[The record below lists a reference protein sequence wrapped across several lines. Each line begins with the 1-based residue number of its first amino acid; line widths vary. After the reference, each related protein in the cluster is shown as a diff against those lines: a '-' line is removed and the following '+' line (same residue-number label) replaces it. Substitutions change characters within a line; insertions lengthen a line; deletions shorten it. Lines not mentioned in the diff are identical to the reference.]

1 MSNKPN
7 VKIPG
12 PSISPASP
20 MAESG
25 PQNSA
30 PLQPTSS
37 SAALLED
44 NPEPKV
50 VSVQEPVQPQSAP
63 QPVQQ
68 RPVQQPMPQQV
79 QQQPVQPAPQPVQQQ
94 PVQQPMPQQVRQ
106 PVQQQYQQPAPQP
119 VEEYSDE
126 DNKKTL
132 IYFIFAV
139 VSSVMCFVPVMSVS
153 SIVFGIICLNVFK
166 NRHELKTKNPFTAFK
181 NIGFPVSI
189 VDIALGGLMTLI
201 YFITFIAGLVD

>member
-50 VSVQEPVQPQSAP
+50 VSAQEPVQPQP
-63 QPVQQ
+63 
-68 RPVQQPMPQQV
+68 V

-139 VSSVMCFVPVMSVS
+139 VSSVMCFVPVMSIS

-201 YFITFIAGLVD
+201 YFITFIAGLVN